1 MHVMAKSITI
11 RDVPDDTTAEL
22 AARAARTGRSMQ
34 EYIRAK
40 LVELA
45 STPDPDAWVA
55 RVRER
60 KKATGG
66 NVSALQILDHR
77 DADRR

>member
-1 MHVMAKSITI
+1 MAKSITI
-11 RDVPDDTTAEL
+11 RDVPDETAAEL
-22 AARAARTGRSMQ
+22 AARAALTGRSMQ
-34 EYIRAK
+34 EYVRAR

-45 STPDPDAWVA
+45 DTPDPDVWVA

-60 KKATGG
+60 KRAAGG
-66 NVSALQILDHR
+66 SLSVQRILEHR